1 MIKRVNPTYSPYS
14 VMYVKSFLHHYCE
27 TGLAQVGSGLKT
39 HFYPLRHEPLSYH
52 SPSIMLMVNLI
63 SSTQF

>member
-1 MIKRVNPTYSPYS
+1 
-14 VMYVKSFLHHYCE
+14 MYVKSFLHHYCE